1 MVVLSSCWSPI
12 IWSDNVRTGSYA
24 VAAYTTAL
32 SVVLIT
38 IICYMLAGGESGQ
51 LYSPLFET
59 DIRTS
64 MPIAGGFF
72 IIYFLLIILSSY
84 MVYYGIKIR
93 CVFFTILSFVIYI
106 YLFLL
111 FHSTRGWLLPWLG
124 LIGLAI
130 LFQFGWSLWLIGGYY
145 IYLEQ
150 TFSALLNFVWVA
162 YNIYCWLVVFSQYQ
176 IFLEIQNPNIELLM
190 P

>member
-24 VAAYTTAL
+24 VAGYTAAL

-38 IICYMLAGGESGQ
+38 IISYMLAGGESAQ
-51 LYSPLFET
+51 LYTPLFET
-59 DIRTS
+59 DIRSS

-84 MVYYGIKIR
+84 LVYYGIKI
-93 CVFFTILSFVIYI
+93 
-106 YLFLL
+106 
-111 FHSTRGWLLPWLG
+111 STRGWLLPWLG

-130 LFQFGWSLWLIGGYY
+130 LFQFCWSLWLIGGYY

-150 TFSALLNFVWVA
+150 TFSALLNFVWCA

-176 IFLEIQNPNIELLM
+176 IFLKIQNPNIELLM

>member
-24 VAAYTTAL
+24 VAGYTAAL
-32 SVVLIT
+32 SAVMITLIS
-38 IICYMLAGGESGQ
+38 YMLAGGESAQ

-59 DIRTS
+59 DIRSS
-64 MPIAGGFF
+64 MPVAGGFF

-84 MVYYGIKIR
+84 LVYYGIKI
-93 CVFFTILSFVIYI
+93 
-106 YLFLL
+106 
-111 FHSTRGWLLPWLG
+111 STRGWLLPWLG

-130 LFQFGWSLWLIGGYY
+130 LFQFSWSLWLIGGYY

>member
-24 VAAYTTAL
+24 VAGYTAAL

-38 IICYMLAGGESGQ
+38 LIGYMLAGGESAQ

-84 MVYYGIKIR
+84 LVYYGIKI
-93 CVFFTILSFVIYI
+93 
-106 YLFLL
+106 
-111 FHSTRGWLLPWLG
+111 STRGWLLPWLG
-124 LIGLAI
+124 LVGLAI
-130 LFQFGWSLWLIGGYY
+130 LFQFSWSLWLIGGYY

-176 IFLEIQNPNIELLM
+176 IFLNIQNPNIELLM

>member
-24 VAAYTTAL
+24 VAGYTAAL
-32 SVVLIT
+32 SVVMITLIV
-38 IICYMLAGGESGQ
+38 YMLTGGESAQ

-84 MVYYGIKIR
+84 LVYYGIKI
-93 CVFFTILSFVIYI
+93 
-106 YLFLL
+106 
-111 FHSTRGWLLPWLG
+111 STRGWLLPWLG

-130 LFQFGWSLWLIGGYY
+130 LFQFCWSLWLIGGYY

-176 IFLEIQNPNIELLM
+176 IFLNIQNPNIELLM

>member
-24 VAAYTTAL
+24 VAAYTAAL
-32 SVVLIT
+32 SVVMIT
-38 IICYMLAGGESGQ
+38 MISYMLAGGESAQ

-59 DIRTS
+59 DIRSS
-64 MPIAGGFF
+64 MPVAGGFF

-84 MVYYGIKIR
+84 LVYYGIKI
-93 CVFFTILSFVIYI
+93 
-106 YLFLL
+106 
-111 FHSTRGWLLPWLG
+111 STRGWLLPWLG

-130 LFQFGWSLWLIGGYY
+130 LFQFCWSLWLIGGYY

>member
-1 MVVLSSCWSPI
+1 MVVLDSCWSPI

-24 VAAYTTAL
+24 VAGYTAAL
-32 SVVLIT
+32 SAVMITLIS
-38 IICYMLAGGESGQ
+38 YMLAGGESAQ

-59 DIRTS
+59 DIRSS

-72 IIYFLLIILSSY
+72 IIYFLLIILASY
-84 MVYYGIKIR
+84 LVYYGIKI
-93 CVFFTILSFVIYI
+93 
-106 YLFLL
+106 
-111 FHSTRGWLLPWLG
+111 STRGWLLPWLG

-130 LFQFGWSLWLIGGYY
+130 LFQFCWSLWLIGGYY

-150 TFSALLNFVWVA
+150 TLSALLNFVWVA

-176 IFLEIQNPNIELLM
+176 IFLKIQNPNIELLM

>member
-24 VAAYTTAL
+24 VAAYTASL
-32 SVVLIT
+32 SAVLIT
-38 IICYMLAGGESGQ
+38 LIVYMLCGGESAQ

-59 DIRTS
+59 DIRTT
-64 MPIAGGFF
+64 MPVWGSFY
-72 IIYFLLIILSSY
+72 IIYFILIIIASY
-84 MVYYGIKIR
+84 LVYYGIKIN
-93 CVFFTILSFVIYI
+93 
-106 YLFLL
+106 
-111 FHSTRGWLLPWLG
+111 TRGWLLPWLI
-124 LIGLAI
+124 LVGLAI
-130 LFQFGWSLWLIGGYY
+130 LFQFCWSLWLIGGYY

-162 YNIYCWLVVFSQYQ
+162 YNVYCWLVVFSQYQ
-176 IFLEIQNPNIELLM
+176 IFLVLQNPNIELLM

>member
-24 VAAYTTAL
+24 VAAYTAAL

-38 IICYMLAGGESGQ
+38 LIVYMLAGGESAQ

-59 DIRTS
+59 DIRSS
-64 MPIAGGFF
+64 MPVAGGFF
-72 IIYFLLIILSSY
+72 ILYFLLIILASY
-84 MVYYGIKIR
+84 MVYYGIKI
-93 CVFFTILSFVIYI
+93 
-106 YLFLL
+106 
-111 FHSTRGWLLPWLG
+111 STRGWLLPWLG
-124 LIGLAI
+124 LVGLAI

-162 YNIYCWLVVFSQYQ
+162 YNLYCWLVVFSQYQ

>member
-24 VAAYTTAL
+24 VAAYTAAL
-32 SVVLIT
+32 SVVMIT
-38 IICYMLAGGESGQ
+38 MIGYMLAGGESAQ

-59 DIRTS
+59 DIKSS

-72 IIYFLLIILSSY
+72 IIYFVLIIVASY
-84 MVYYGIKIR
+84 LVYFGIKI
-93 CVFFTILSFVIYI
+93 
-106 YLFLL
+106 
-111 FHSTRGWLLPWLG
+111 STRGWLLPWLG
-124 LIGLAI
+124 LVGLAI
-130 LFQFGWSLWLIGGYY
+130 LFQFCWSLWLIGGYY

-150 TFSALLNFVWVA
+150 TFSALLNFVWMS

-176 IFLEIQNPNIELLM
+176 IFLQIQNPNIELLM

>member
-12 IWSDNVRTGSYA
+12 IWSDNVRSGSYA
-24 VAAYTTAL
+24 VAGYTAAL
-32 SVVLIT
+32 SAVMIT
-38 IICYMLAGGESGQ
+38 LICYMLAGGESAQ

-72 IIYFLLIILSSY
+72 IIYFLLIILASY
-84 MVYYGIKIR
+84 LVYYGIKI
-93 CVFFTILSFVIYI
+93 
-106 YLFLL
+106 
-111 FHSTRGWLLPWLG
+111 STRGWLLPWLG

-130 LFQFGWSLWLIGGYY
+130 LFQFCWSLWLIGGYY

-150 TFSALLNFVWVA
+150 TFSALLNFVWCA
-162 YNIYCWLVVFSQYQ
+162 YNVYCWLVVFSQYQ
-176 IFLEIQNPNIELLM
+176 IFLKIQNPNIELLM

>member
-24 VAAYTTAL
+24 VAGYTAAL
-32 SVVLIT
+32 SVVMITLIG
-38 IICYMLAGGESGQ
+38 YMLAGGESAQ

-84 MVYYGIKIR
+84 LVYYGIKI
-93 CVFFTILSFVIYI
+93 
-106 YLFLL
+106 
-111 FHSTRGWLLPWLG
+111 STRGWLLPWLG

-130 LFQFGWSLWLIGGYY
+130 LFQFCWSLWLIGGYY

-176 IFLEIQNPNIELLM
+176 IFLNIQNPNIELLM

>member
-24 VAAYTTAL
+24 VAAYTAAL
-32 SVVLIT
+32 SVVMIT
-38 IICYMLAGGESGQ
+38 MIGYMLAGGESAQ

-59 DIRTS
+59 DIKSS

-72 IIYFLLIILSSY
+72 IIYFVLIIVASY
-84 MVYYGIKIR
+84 LVYFGIKI
-93 CVFFTILSFVIYI
+93 
-106 YLFLL
+106 
-111 FHSTRGWLLPWLG
+111 STRGWLLPWLG
-124 LIGLAI
+124 LVGLAI

-150 TFSALLNFVWVA
+150 TFSALLNFVWMS

-176 IFLEIQNPNIELLM
+176 IFLQIQNPNIELLM

>member
-1 MVVLSSCWSPI
+1 MVVLESCWSPI

-24 VAAYTTAL
+24 VAGYTAAL
-32 SVVLIT
+32 SAVMITLIS
-38 IICYMLAGGESGQ
+38 YMLAGGESAQ

-72 IIYFLLIILSSY
+72 IIYFLLIILASY
-84 MVYYGIKIR
+84 LVYYGIKI
-93 CVFFTILSFVIYI
+93 
-106 YLFLL
+106 
-111 FHSTRGWLLPWLG
+111 STRGWLLPWLG

-130 LFQFGWSLWLIGGYY
+130 LFQFCWSLWLIGGYY

-176 IFLEIQNPNIELLM
+176 IFLKIQNPNIELLM

>member
-12 IWSDNVRTGSYA
+12 IWSNNVRTGSYA
-24 VAAYTTAL
+24 VAAYTAAL

-38 IICYMLAGGESGQ
+38 LVCYMLAGGESGQ

-72 IIYFLLIILSSY
+72 IIYFLCIIVASY
-84 MVYYGIKIR
+84 LVYYGIKI
-93 CVFFTILSFVIYI
+93 
-106 YLFLL
+106 
-111 FHSTRGWLLPWLG
+111 STRGWLLPWLF
-124 LIGLAI
+124 LVGLAI

-150 TFSALLNFVWVA
+150 TFSALLNFLWMA
-162 YNIYCWLVVFSQYQ
+162 YNLYCWLVVLSQYQ

>member
-24 VAAYTTAL
+24 VAAYTAAVSAVMIT
-32 SVVLIT
+32 LIS
-38 IICYMLAGGESGQ
+38 YMLAGGESAQ

-64 MPIAGGFF
+64 MPVAGGFF

-84 MVYYGIKIR
+84 MVYYGIKI
-93 CVFFTILSFVIYI
+93 
-106 YLFLL
+106 
-111 FHSTRGWLLPWLG
+111 STRGWLLPWLG
-124 LIGLAI
+124 LVGLAI

-162 YNIYCWLVVFSQYQ
+162 YNLYCWLVVFSQYQ

>member
-24 VAAYTTAL
+24 VAAYTAAL
-32 SVVLIT
+32 SAVLIT
-38 IICYMLAGGESGQ
+38 LIAYMLAGGESAQ

-59 DIRTS
+59 DIRSS
-64 MPIAGGFF
+64 MPVAGGFF
-72 IIYFLLIILSSY
+72 IIYFLLIILASY
-84 MVYYGIKIR
+84 FVYYGIRI
-93 CVFFTILSFVIYI
+93 
-106 YLFLL
+106 
-111 FHSTRGWLLPWLG
+111 STRGWLLPWLG

-130 LFQFGWSLWLIGGYY
+130 LFQFCWSLWLIGGYY

-150 TFSALLNFVWVA
+150 TFSALLNFVWCA
-162 YNIYCWLVVFSQYQ
+162 YNVYCWLVVFSQYQ
-176 IFLEIQNPNIELLM
+176 IFLKIQNPNIELLM

>member
-24 VAAYTTAL
+24 VAAYTAAL
-32 SVVLIT
+32 SAVMITLIS
-38 IICYMLAGGESGQ
+38 YMLAGGESAQ

-59 DIRTS
+59 DIRSS
-64 MPIAGGFF
+64 MPVAGGFF

-84 MVYYGIKIR
+84 LVYYGIKI
-93 CVFFTILSFVIYI
+93 
-106 YLFLL
+106 
-111 FHSTRGWLLPWLG
+111 STRGWLLPWLG

-130 LFQFGWSLWLIGGYY
+130 LFQFCWSLWLIGGYY

>member
-24 VAAYTTAL
+24 VAAYTAAL
-32 SVVLIT
+32 SAVMIT
-38 IICYMLAGGESGQ
+38 MISYMLAGGESAQ

-59 DIRTS
+59 DIRSS
-64 MPIAGGFF
+64 MPVAGGFF

-84 MVYYGIKIR
+84 LVYYGIKI
-93 CVFFTILSFVIYI
+93 
-106 YLFLL
+106 
-111 FHSTRGWLLPWLG
+111 STRGWLLPWLG

-130 LFQFGWSLWLIGGYY
+130 LFQFCWSLWLIGGYY

>member
-24 VAAYTTAL
+24 VAGYTAAL
-32 SVVLIT
+32 SVVMITLIG
-38 IICYMLAGGESGQ
+38 YMLAGGESAQ

-84 MVYYGIKIR
+84 LVYYGIKI
-93 CVFFTILSFVIYI
+93 
-106 YLFLL
+106 
-111 FHSTRGWLLPWLG
+111 STRGWLLPWLG

-130 LFQFGWSLWLIGGYY
+130 LFQFSWSLWLIGGYY

-176 IFLEIQNPNIELLM
+176 IFLNIQNPNIELLM

>member
-24 VAAYTTAL
+24 VAGYTAAL
-32 SVVLIT
+32 SAVMITLIS
-38 IICYMLAGGESGQ
+38 YMLAGGESAQ

-59 DIRTS
+59 DIRSS
-64 MPIAGGFF
+64 MPVAGGFF

-84 MVYYGIKIR
+84 LVYYGIKI
-93 CVFFTILSFVIYI
+93 
-106 YLFLL
+106 
-111 FHSTRGWLLPWLG
+111 STRGWLLPWLG

-130 LFQFGWSLWLIGGYY
+130 LFQFCWSLWLIGGYY

>member
-24 VAAYTTAL
+24 VAAYTAAL
-32 SVVLIT
+32 SVVMIT
-38 IICYMLAGGESGQ
+38 IIAYMLAGGESAQ

-59 DIRTS
+59 DIKSS

-72 IIYFLLIILSSY
+72 IIYFLLIIFASY
-84 MVYYGIKIR
+84 LVYFGIKI
-93 CVFFTILSFVIYI
+93 
-106 YLFLL
+106 
-111 FHSTRGWLLPWLG
+111 STRGWLLPWLG
-124 LIGLAI
+124 LVGLAI
-130 LFQFGWSLWLIGGYY
+130 LFQFCWSLWLIGGYY

-150 TFSALLNFVWVA
+150 TFSALLNFVWMA

-176 IFLEIQNPNIELLM
+176 IFLQIQNPNIELLM

>member
-32 SVVLIT
+32 SAVMITLIT
-38 IICYMLAGGESGQ
+38 YMLLGGESGQ

-59 DIRTS
+59 DIRSS

-72 IIYFLLIILSSY
+72 IIYFLLIILASY
-84 MVYYGIKIR
+84 LVYYGIKIN
-93 CVFFTILSFVIYI
+93 
-106 YLFLL
+106 
-111 FHSTRGWLLPWLG
+111 TRGWLLPWLF

-130 LFQFGWSLWLIGGYY
+130 LFQFCWSLWLIGGYY

-150 TFSALLNFVWVA
+150 TFSALLNFVWTA

-176 IFLEIQNPNIELLM
+176 IFLAIQNPNIELLM

>member
-12 IWSDNVRTGSYA
+12 IWSDNVRSGSYA
-24 VAAYTTAL
+24 VAGYTAAL
-32 SVVLIT
+32 SAVMIT
-38 IICYMLAGGESGQ
+38 LICYMLAGGESAQ

-72 IIYFLLIILSSY
+72 IIYFLLIILASY
-84 MVYYGIKIR
+84 LVYYGIKI
-93 CVFFTILSFVIYI
+93 
-106 YLFLL
+106 
-111 FHSTRGWLLPWLG
+111 STRGWLLPWLG

-130 LFQFGWSLWLIGGYY
+130 LFQFCWSLWLIGGYY
-145 IYLEQ
+145 IYVSKGCIPYKLKLMVDFSFNPQLEQ
-150 TFSALLNFVWVA
+150 TFSALLNFVWCA

-176 IFLEIQNPNIELLM
+176 IFLKIQNPNIELLM